1 LYAQTD
7 QALTNRVYQLRII
20 EAVGRELSQTIQS
33 GQLFELILNY
43 ALEFTNSSCGAVDRY
58 DPSKERLEA
67 KAVRGYHQNLFHYST
82 NRGIAGRVVQTME
95 PAIVGDVSQDSDY
108 LDLTN
113 GETNSQL
120 SVPII
125 HESKVLGVITL
136 ENPDPNSYTQNDL
149 DFVTQLANQAAVA
162 LINAQLFEDVTQ
174 GRKRLAAILDSVE
187 EGILML
193 DVGGRVVLANTLI
206 QSISGLN
213 NDELVGVRLS
223 DLSADVMQILGY
235 SREELKDLIELIGRG
250 QVPTPSKV
258 TLEVMVTSP
267 QRILERLSTPVW
279 GQQNEVIGW
288 MIVLR
293 DVTEEHEIARAR
305 ELITETLVHDL
316 RSPMSAVLGALDIL
330 DELLPP
336 EQHTDMVDQSLRVA
350 QRSVNRVLKLVETML
365 DISRMRSGSLELE
378 VAVADVSSMV
388 ENLLHEFVVQANE
401 YGIILRNEVPKD
413 LPSVNLDKEKIT
425 RVIANLVDNALK
437 YTPEGGLVTLQAERS
452 RSGEEIVFN
461 VRDTGPGIPSDFHD
475 KIFDRF
481 AQVPGRRGRKRGS
494 GLGLTFCRLAVEA
507 HGGRIWVESLE
518 GQGSSFFFALPN
530 NPQK

>member
-1 LYAQTD
+1 
-7 QALTNRVYQLRII
+7 
-20 EAVGRELSQTIQS
+20 
-33 GQLFELILNY
+33 
-43 ALEFTNSSCGAVDRY
+43 
-58 DPSKERLEA
+58 
-67 KAVRGYHQNLFHYST
+67 
-82 NRGIAGRVVQTME
+82 
-95 PAIVGDVSQDSDY
+95 
-108 LDLTN
+108 
-113 GETNSQL
+113 
-120 SVPII
+120 
-125 HESKVLGVITL
+125 
-136 ENPDPNSYTQNDL
+136 
-149 DFVTQLANQAAVA
+149 
-162 LINAQLFEDVTQ
+162 
-174 GRKRLAAILDSVE
+174 
-187 EGILML
+187 
-193 DVGGRVVLANTLI
+193 
-206 QSISGLN
+206 
-213 NDELVGVRLS
+213 
-223 DLSADVMQILGY
+223 MQILGY